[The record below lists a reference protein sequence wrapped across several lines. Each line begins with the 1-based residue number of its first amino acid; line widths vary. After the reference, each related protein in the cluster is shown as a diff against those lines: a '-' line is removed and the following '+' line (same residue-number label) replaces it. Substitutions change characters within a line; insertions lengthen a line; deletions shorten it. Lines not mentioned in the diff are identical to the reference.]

1 MNTPNGTRS
10 TRLPGLN
17 NPTEADASNTGQR
30 QTYRRILVATDF
42 SCRAA
47 CAFRQGVL
55 LARQNG
61 AELLVAHVTPSPAT
75 ISFMPA
81 ESFCAW
87 QEFCKGEAEQNIRAL
102 VQMAREQ
109 GVKTHKVMLAGRAE
123 HALLAAAERL
133 GVDLIVIGAHGH
145 RGVSGFLAGN
155 VAAQLISHAPCSVLT
170 AREGPG

>member
-1 MNTPNGTRS
+1 MARAKRIGASLSQPISRAGLRARS
-10 TRLPGLN
+10 GKESCWPGRMG
-17 NPTEADASNTGQR
+17 P
-30 QTYRRILVATDF
+30 
-42 SCRAA
+42 
-47 CAFRQGVL
+47 
-55 LARQNG
+55 
-61 AELLVAHVTPSPAT
+61 
-75 ISFMPA
+75 SFMPA

-102 VQMAREQ
+102 VQKAREQ

-155 VAAQLISHAPCSVLT
+155 VAVQLISHASCSVLT
-170 AREGPG
+170 AREGRG